1 VEHRHHH
8 WNNNDSRANSSLFFP
23 LKKRFDRVKDDAEK
37 KESPQA
43 AASNGTEHTPP
54 PIVDPLSFPKTDE
67 GLKALLAEVDRDCPL
82 EGYIQTDL
90 CYQASDIYVPAGRT
104 LDIPLPPIEQD
115 GSKIQWSITVVDP
128 YNERLDI
135 EFGLVVIVDG
145 EDVVAR
151 EMGRIASPVPDGSNS
166 DDESNEEDKVS
177 AKGKFTVANSAPV
190 TVVIKLDNSFSWI
203 KPKKVNYKFNITAPV
218 DDNLIQRSLRAKS
231 VLPRLLE
238 GQAELMKAKEGT
250 QSRAEA
256 LARIQKEMEEK

>member
-1 VEHRHHH
+1 
-8 WNNNDSRANSSLFFP
+8 
-23 LKKRFDRVKDDAEK
+23 
-37 KESPQA
+37 
-43 AASNGTEHTPP
+43 
-54 PIVDPLSFPKTDE
+54 VDPLSFPKTDE

-151 EMGRIASPVPDGSNS
+151 EMGRIASPMPDGGNS

-218 DDNLIQRSLRAKS
+218 DDNMIQRSLRAKS

-256 LARIQKEMEEK
+256 LVRIQKEMEEK